1 MIMIRKFKPEDL
13 DKVMNIWLT
22 TNIQAHDFI
31 SKDYWINHFEM
42 VQEIL
47 PTAEVYV
54 YEEGELK
61 GFIGVT
67 DGYIAG
73 LFVLATEQ
81 SKGIGKQ
88 LLDFVKT
95 QYNQLI
101 LAVYE
106 KNIRAICFYQKQ
118 DFVMTHTSVEAA
130 TNELELHMTWEI

>member
-1 MIMIRKFKPEDL
+1 MIRKFKPEDL

-130 TNELELHMTWEI
+130 TNEVELHMTWEI

>member
-54 YEEGELK
+54 YEEGKLK

>member
-1 MIMIRKFKPEDL
+1 MIRKFKPEDL

-54 YEEGELK
+54 YEEGKLK